1 MAKENTS
8 VCIPEIKYG
17 VLTFETRFFEMGGE
31 ICEIIGT
38 TANPHSIDF
47 KYKGEIY
54 NRTANQ
60 IRNTLKI

>member
-17 VLTFETRFFEMGGE
+17 VLTFETRFFEIVGE

-38 TANPHSIDF
+38 TATPHSIDF

-60 IRNTLKI
+60 IRNTLNI

>member
-17 VLTFETRFFEMGGE
+17 VLTFETRFFEIGGE

-38 TANPHSIDF
+38 TATPHSIDF

-60 IRNTLKI
+60 IRNTLNI

>member
-17 VLTFETRFFEMGGE
+17 VLTFETRFFEMGGD

-60 IRNTLKI
+60 IRNALKI